1 MLSHIVRR
9 LVQAVIVLLIVT
21 MLVFLIVRLLP
32 SDPIILYLT
41 QSDANLLTEEQIN
54 ALRHE
59 FGLDKPMIVQY
70 WDWFTNLLHGDF
82 GRSILKRIPITEEI
96 FDRLPITFHLG
107 ILAFILSFI
116 IGIPAGIICAVRRG
130 KWADTLVTFLANI
143 GITIPSFWLAII
155 LMYIFALKLHWLPV
169 QGYTSPFSDFWLNT
183 RQIIL
188 PVFCMCIFPVASAAR
203 QTRSAMLE
211 VMHQD
216 YIRTAWSKGIKE
228 RSVIMGHSLKN
239 ALIPVI
245 TLKGMSFSMLIGGSV
260 IIETVFNIPGMG
272 RLAVTSVVN
281 QDYAYVQGI
290 ALIVAFVVVMGNLL
304 TDIINSWLDP
314 RIRYA

>member
-41 QSDANLLTEEQIN
+41 QSDANLLTDEQIN

-70 WDWFTNLLHGDF
+70 FDWFNNLLHGDF

-96 FDRLPITFHLG
+96 FARLPITFHLG

-116 IGIPAGIICAVRRG
+116 IGIPAGVVCAVRRG

-169 QGYTSPFSDFWLNT
+169 QGYTSPFNDFWLNT

-228 RSVIMGHSLKN
+228 RSVIMGHALKN

-304 TDIINSWLDP
+304 TDIIISWLDP

>member
-1 MLSHIVRR
+1 MLTHILRR
-9 LVQAVIVLLIVT
+9 LVQAVIILLIVT

-32 SDPIILYLT
+32 SDPIVLYLS
-41 QSDANLLTEEQIN
+41 QSDANLLTEEQLD

-59 FGLDKPMIVQY
+59 FGLDKSLPEQY
-70 WDWFTNLLHGDF
+70 VEWFGNILQGDF
-82 GRSILKRIPITEEI
+82 GRSILKRIPITKEI
-96 FDRLPITFHLG
+96 FARLPITFHLG

-116 IGIPAGIICAVRRG
+116 VGIPAGVVCAIRRG
-130 KWADTLVTFLANI
+130 KWQDTLVTFISNI

-155 LMYIFALKLHWLPV
+155 LMYVFALKLDWLPV
-169 QGYTSPFSDFWLNT
+169 QGYTSPFDDFWLNT

-188 PVFCMCIFPVASAAR
+188 PVFCMCIFPVASSAR

-211 VMHQD
+211 VMHHD

-228 RSVIMGHSLKN
+228 RAVIFRHALKN

-290 ALIVAFVVVMGNLL
+290 ALIVAFVVVMGNLA

>member
-1 MLSHIVRR
+1 MN
-9 LVQAVIVLLIVT
+9 
-21 MLVFLIVRLLP
+21 
-32 SDPIILYLT
+32 D
-41 QSDANLLTEEQIN
+41 EQLD

-59 FGLDKPMIVQY
+59 FGLDKSLPAQY
-70 WDWFTNLLHGDF
+70 VEWFGNILHGDF
-82 GRSILKRIPITEEI
+82 GRSILKRIPITHDI
-96 FDRLPITFHLG
+96 FARLPITFHLG
-107 ILAFILSFI
+107 ILAFILSFVV
-116 IGIPAGIICAVRRG
+116 GIPVGVISAVRRG
-130 KWADTLVTFLANI
+130 RWQDTIATFLANI

-155 LMYIFALKLHWLPV
+155 LVYIFALKLDWLPV
-169 QGYTSPFSDFWLNT
+169 QGYTSPVTDFWLNT

-188 PVFCMCIFPVASAAR
+188 PVFCMCIFPVASSAR

-216 YIRTAWSKGIKE
+216 YVRTAWSKGITE
-228 RSVIMGHSLKN
+228 QVVIFKHALKN

-290 ALIVAFVVVMGNLL
+290 ALIVAFVVVMGNLA
-304 TDIINSWLDP
+304 TDIIISWLDP

>member
-1 MLSHIVRR
+1 MLTFIFRR
-9 LVQAVIVLLIVT
+9 LIQALFVLLIVT

-32 SDPIILYLT
+32 SDPIVMYLSQT
-41 QSDANLLTEEQIN
+41 EANQMNEEQLD

-59 FGLDKPMIVQY
+59 FGLDKSLPAQY
-70 WDWFTNLLHGDF
+70 ADWITDVLHGDF
-82 GRSILKRIPITEEI
+82 GRSILKRIPITQDI
-96 FDRLPITFHLG
+96 IGRLPVTFHLG

-116 IGIPAGIICAVRRG
+116 IGIPIGVISAVRRG
-130 KWADTLVTFLANI
+130 KWQDTTVTFLANI

-155 LMYIFALKLHWLPV
+155 LVYIFALKLNWLPV
-169 QGYTSPFSDFWLNT
+169 QGYTSPFTDFWLNT
-183 RQIIL
+183 RQVIL
-188 PVFCMCIFPVASAAR
+188 PVFCMCIFPVASSAR

-216 YIRTAWSKGIKE
+216 YVRTAWSKGITE
-228 RSVIMGHSLKN
+228 RAVIFKHALKN

-290 ALIVAFVVVMGNLL
+290 ALIVAFVVVMGNLA

>member
-1 MLSHIVRR
+1 MLTYIIRR
-9 LVQAVIVLLIVT
+9 LIQAVFILLIVT
-21 MLVFLIVRLLP
+21 MLVFLLIRLLP
-32 SDPIILYLT
+32 SDPIVLYMS
-41 QSDANLLTEEQIN
+41 QSDTNLLNEDQLN

-59 FGLDKPMIVQY
+59 FGLDKPLYVQY
-70 WDWFTNLLHGDF
+70 WDWLSNLLHGDF
-82 GRSILKRIPITEEI
+82 GRSILKRIPITHEI
-96 FDRLPITFHLG
+96 FTRLPITFHLG

-116 IGIPAGIICAVRRG
+116 VGIPAGVICAIRRG
-130 KWADTLVTFLANI
+130 KWQDTVVTFFANI

-155 LMYIFALKLHWLPV
+155 LMYTFALKLDWLPV
-169 QGYTSPFSDFWLNT
+169 QGYTSPFTDFWLNT
-183 RQIIL
+183 RQIIM
-188 PVFCMCIFPVASAAR
+188 PVFCMCIFPVASSAR

-211 VMHQD
+211 VMNQD
-216 YIRTAWSKGIKE
+216 YIRTAWSKGMRE
-228 RSVIMGHSLKN
+228 RTVIVKHALKN

-290 ALIVAFVVVMGNLL
+290 ALIVAFVVVMGNLI

>member
-1 MLSHIVRR
+1 MNEDQLN
-9 LVQAVIVLLIVT
+9 AV
-21 MLVFLIVRLLP
+21 
-32 SDPIILYLT
+32 
-41 QSDANLLTEEQIN
+41 
-54 ALRHE
+54 RHE
-59 FGLDKPMIVQY
+59 FGLDKSLPVQY
-70 WDWFTNLLHGDF
+70 VEWFGNVLHGDF
-82 GRSILKRIPITEEI
+82 GRSILKRIPISQDI
-96 FDRLPITFHLG
+96 LGRLPVTFHLG
-107 ILAFILSFI
+107 ILAFVMSFI
-116 IGIPAGIICAVRRG
+116 IGIPIGVISAVRRG
-130 KWADTLVTFLANI
+130 KWQDTLVTFLANI

-155 LMYIFALKLHWLPV
+155 LVYIFALKLNWLPV
-169 QGYTSPFSDFWLNT
+169 QGYTSPFTDFWINI

-188 PVFCMCIFPVASAAR
+188 PVFCMSIFPVASSAR

-211 VMHQD
+211 VMNQD
-216 YIRTAWSKGIKE
+216 YIRTAWSKGIRE
-228 RSVIMGHSLKN
+228 RAVIFKHALKN

-281 QDYAYVQGI
+281 QDYAYVQGV
-290 ALIVAFVVVMGNLL
+290 ALIVAFVVVMGNLA